1 MTETACPQKEGLF
14 SNVSLRSLYRAWRTP
29 ENELEPHEAASTLF
43 RFFRSVHVRDL
54 KLITALTLALLAIFL
69 GLVILFGIIDAK
81 TATLDGKA
89 HIDPWVDFFK
99 FVATFAGSAIGV
111 SGLVVGWT
119 YQTAAARLGVVD
131 LFACEIST
139 LCRVGTVVDVGTMYV
154 AQYDGTTNVQDV
166 PKSEPQQEPV
176 RAQPPAADN
185 FVSKEDYF
193 PILQTNAE
201 DLQRLEALVVN
212 DITEFYTYM
221 KACRDYLRLLD
232 TKQGEARRETLVGA
246 IYMLFLGYESG
257 RHAVKGLIEY
267 QPTRAEDM
275 IGILL
280 TELKCYALLMQHF
293 WKEKDFR
300 YARLELRLDEYRDE
314 VPDLYEEV
322 GSHSDGDRD
331 WIKAKRLLP
340 ELAKRYNDAVGES
353 VSDTLLKRTLA
364 GRESFDR
371 RAARPRQQAT
381 RLVGPISGPTTSPR
395 SPSGSTDEPQD
406 EYRSSRNP

>member
-1 MTETACPQKEGLF
+1 
-14 SNVSLRSLYRAWRTP
+14 
-29 ENELEPHEAASTLF
+29 
-43 RFFRSVHVRDL
+43 
-54 KLITALTLALLAIFL
+54 
-69 GLVILFGIIDAK
+69 
-81 TATLDGKA
+81 
-89 HIDPWVDFFK
+89 
-99 FVATFAGSAIGV
+99 
-111 SGLVVGWT
+111 
-119 YQTAAARLGVVD
+119 
-131 LFACEIST
+131 
-139 LCRVGTVVDVGTMYV
+139 
-154 AQYDGTTNVQDV
+154 
-166 PKSEPQQEPV
+166 
-176 RAQPPAADN
+176 
-185 FVSKEDYF
+185 
-193 PILQTNAE
+193 
-201 DLQRLEALVVN
+201 
-212 DITEFYTYM
+212 M

-293 WKEKDFR
+293 GKEKDFR

-331 WIKAKRLLP
+331 WIQAKRLLP

-406 EYRSSRNP
+406 EYRSPRNP